1 MRYKPLTVAVFV
13 RLQILEANIAY
24 RDKVEHYL
32 INTIPSTREW
42 CTLFQS
48 QYTYVFFNFVYL
60 SKKSIIGI
68 TF

>member
-1 MRYKPLTVAVFV
+1 MAIAVFV

-42 CTLFQS
+42 CALFQS
-48 QYTYVFFNFVYL
+48 QYTYVFFKFIYL
-60 SKKSIIGI
+60 SKKLIVIN
-68 TF
+68 F